1 MFPITT
7 SYTDARQNLASLLD
21 RIEQENV
28 VALIKRRGHQDIA
41 VLPADELV
49 ALTESLHLLRSPE
62 NAKRLFA
69 ALEESIARDNLS
81 NELII
86 NENLSE
92 LINECQE

>member
-41 VLPADELV
+41 VLPADELL

-81 NELII
+81 DELII

-92 LINECQE
+92 LISECQE